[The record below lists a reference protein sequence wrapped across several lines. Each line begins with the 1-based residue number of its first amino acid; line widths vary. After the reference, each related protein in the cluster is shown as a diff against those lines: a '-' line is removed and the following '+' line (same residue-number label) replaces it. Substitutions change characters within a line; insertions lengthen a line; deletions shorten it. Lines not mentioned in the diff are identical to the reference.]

1 MGEDLLT
8 TLSMENHHPST
19 LLSMDPSGGLLLSSS
34 HEDSDRELLI
44 QRPQVVLSGA
54 PDINLPLSAERSPSQ
69 QSWNSDPCDM
79 LDVGLGPQL
88 YDAEATL
95 HIPKVTAA
103 RKCTKRGDSIWGAWF
118 FFSFYFKP
126 ILSEK
131 SKGKVIWDENGV
143 NGFDKSDV
151 RHDVFLVQHDMENM
165 YMWVF
170 KERPENALGKMQLRS
185 YMNGHSRLG
194 EPQFPFSVVL
204 SGAPDINLPLSAER
218 SPSQQSWNSD
228 PCDML
233 DVGLGPQLY
242 DAEATLHIP
251 KVTAARKCTKR
262 GDSIWGRGSSLAS
275 ISSPFSREI
284 QGRSSG
290 MKMGLTALTSL
301 MFATTCFLVQHD
313 MENMY
318 MWVFKERPENALGK
332 MQLRSYMNGHSRLGE
347 PQFPFS
353 VDRGFVRSHRMQ
365 RKQYR
370 GLSNPQ
376 CVHGIE
382 VVRSPNLMVVCELDR
397 KKWVELT
404 GRDLNFSIPLEASDF
419 ELWRNL
425 TNTEFELE
433 RPPPLKNISH
443 PHPKKSLNVS
453 SLNLSSQ
460 SNHSNGEG
468 MDLCP
473 VCSKRRKD
481 FFPHVMHEDFCLPAN
496 PHAER
501 GQDVEMHEVEP
512 SWLNEF
518 TGVMK
523 HAYGPVT
530 AAKTIYEDDEGYL
543 IMVSLPFADQQ
554 RVKVSW
560 RNNLT
565 HGILKIIC
573 VSTARMPYIKRHDR
587 TFKLTDPSPEHC
599 PPGEFIREI
608 TLPTRIP
615 EDANLEAYYDETGAL
630 LEIMVPKHRVGPE
643 EHEVRVCMRPPHL
656 GANDLLLT

>member
-54 PDINLPLSAERSPSQ
+54 PDINVPLSAERSPSQ
-69 QSWNSDPCDM
+69 QSWNSDPFDM

-165 YMWVF
+165 YMW
-170 KERPENALGKMQLRS
+170 
-185 YMNGHSRLG
+185 
-194 EPQFPFSVVL
+194 
-204 SGAPDINLPLSAER
+204 I
-218 SPSQQSWNSD
+218 
-228 PCDML
+228 
-233 DVGLGPQLY
+233 
-242 DAEATLHIP
+242 
-251 KVTAARKCTKR
+251 
-262 GDSIWGRGSSLAS
+262 
-275 ISSPFSREI
+275 
-284 QGRSSG
+284 
-290 MKMGLTALTSL
+290 
-301 MFATTCFLVQHD
+301 
-313 MENMY
+313 
-318 MWVFKERPENALGK
+318 FKERPENALGK

-382 VVRSPNLMVVCELDR
+382 VIRCPNLMVVCELDR

-460 SNHSNGEG
+460 SNHSNGDG

-608 TLPTRIP
+608 ALPTRIP

-643 EHEVRVCMRPPHL
+643 EHEVHVCMRPPHL